1 MPIES
6 EIKREMV
13 QLLLSS
19 SQFNFQ
25 KTSDLTECAQLFTDF
40 IIGKNQTQEPQSA

>member
-19 SQFNFQ
+19 SHFDFQ
-25 KTSDLTECAQLFTDF
+25 HVKEVVACADKLTDF
-40 IIGKNQTQEPQSA
+40 IIGKNQTEEPHNP